1 MAVTMM
7 LALVVS
13 IAAIFAAFRSREG
26 AHDDG
31 ARRAAEHGAATRRGV
46 NLANA
51 VLATLIVVV
60 AVVAAFPLAW
70 MVLTSLKTP
79 EETMQ
84 VPPVWLPGSPNLDAY
99 AQVADVLDLGR
110 SLVNS
115 AIIATVTTAGILVT
129 SLMAGFAFAK
139 YEFRGR
145 NLLFSVLIGT
155 MFLPPIVTL
164 IPLYRL
170 VGYIGIDGS
179 LAGVIVPNLANAFG
193 IFLMR
198 QFIRG
203 VPDELIDAARMDG
216 ASELRVLF
224 EVVAPSIVPAIAAL
238 ALFAFGY
245 HWNSYLWPLTVLQGN
260 SDQYPV
266 VISLSRLLSYNRG
279 AMNTGLVM
287 AGATLAVLPPL
298 VLFVFLQRF
307 FVDSIVATGVKG

>member
-1 MAVTMM
+1 MTDV
-7 LALVVS
+7 LAGPIKHERSRPRLS
-13 IAAIFAAFRSREG
+13 LADAAIF
-26 AHDDG
+26 
-31 ARRAAEHGAATRRGV
+31 
-46 NLANA
+46 
-51 VLATLIVVV
+51 TLIVVV
-60 AVVAAFPLAW
+60 AVIAAFPLAW

-79 EETMQ
+79 QETMQ
-84 VPPVWLPGSPNLDAY
+84 VPPVWLPGSPGLAAY
-99 AQVADVLDLGR
+99 AEVSDVIGAGR
-110 SLVNS
+110 SFVNS
-115 AIIATVTTAGILVT
+115 AIIATLTTAGILLT
-129 SLMAGFAFAK
+129 SLMAGFVFAK

-145 NLLFSVLIGT
+145 NLLFAILIGT

-170 VGYIGIDGS
+170 VGYIGLDGS

-198 QFIRG
+198 QFIAG

-224 EVVAPSIVPAIAAL
+224 EIVAPSVVPALAAL
-238 ALFAFGY
+238 ALFAFVY

-260 SDQYPV
+260 ADQYPI